1 MSPKGLRSPPHG
13 HTTCEVLCSNAAKRY
28 LALVTGVPYRMMN
41 PPRPIPASS
50 MNEASD
56 LRRALAACRKSFLS
70 TAFFSLFV
78 NILMLVPAIYMLAI
92 YDRVLM
98 SGSESTLMML
108 SLITVFLFLVLGGLE
123 WIRTR
128 VLVATSAR
136 LDEQL
141 GDRVFDAIF
150 AQSLSSSGAVST
162 AQPLNDLVQIRQF
175 LSGPGLLAFFDAPW
189 IPIYIG
195 LMFFFHLYFGVVAV
209 VSMLILTGLT
219 IWNDVATRKD
229 LEEANRESIEAT
241 QFAHRNLRNAEVV
254 EAMGML
260 PSLRGRWQTRQT
272 KVLSLQSQ
280 ASTKAGLINALSRT
294 YRLTIQS
301 LVLGLGAYLAIHRE
315 ITPGLVISGSI
326 LLGRALAPLDQMIA
340 GWRGFLGAREAYRRL
355 DTLLNLIPERELRMA
370 LPPLRGQIML
380 DGLVITAPGRTEPI
394 LNGIT
399 MTIEP
404 GTTVALIGPSAAGK
418 STLARAMLGLYPPA
432 RGRACLDGA
441 DVHNWDRT
449 QLGESIG
456 YLPQDVEL
464 LDGTVAENIARFGQ
478 IDEKR
483 VWEAAQWAG
492 IHEMILT
499 LPQAYNTPLVGGGAA
514 LSAGQQQRIGIARA
528 IYGRPRVV
536 VLDEPNANLDTAGDN
551 ALMATIQQL
560 QQDRCTV
567 VIVTHRMN
575 VLQVVE
581 KIAMVVAGKLVMYD
595 SRDKVLAAMA
605 QSAQPTAQARPPGP
619 PPVGRAMQAVPGPKV

>member
-1 MSPKGLRSPPHG
+1 
-13 HTTCEVLCSNAAKRY
+13 
-28 LALVTGVPYRMMN
+28 MMN
-41 PPRPIPASS
+41 PHRPIPTSAL
-50 MNEASD
+50 NEPSD
-56 LRRALAACRKSFLS
+56 LRRALAACRQSFLT

-98 SGSESTLMML
+98 SGSESTLLML

-141 GDRVFDAIF
+141 SDRVFDAIF

-260 PSLRGRWQTRQT
+260 PRLRGRWQTKQA

-301 LVLGLGAYLAIHRE
+301 LVLGLGAYLAIHKE

-355 DTLLNLIPERELRMA
+355 DTLLRTIPERESRMA
-370 LPPLRGQIML
+370 LPQLRGQIIL
-380 DGLVITAPGRTEPI
+380 EGLVIAVPGRTEPI
-394 LNGIT
+394 LNGVT

-404 GTTVALIGPSAAGK
+404 GTAVALIGPSAAGK

-432 RGRACLDGA
+432 RGRVCLDGA

-464 LDGTVAENIARFGQ
+464 LDGTVAENIARFGS
-478 IDEKR
+478 IDEQR
-483 VWEAAQWAG
+483 VWEAAQWTG
-492 IHEMILT
+492 IHEMILG
-499 LPQAYNTPLVGGGAA
+499 LPQAYNTPLVGGGVA

-551 ALMATIQQL
+551 ALMAMIQQL
-560 QQDRCTV
+560 QQDGCTV
-567 VIVTHRMN
+567 VVVTHRMN
-575 VLQVVE
+575 VLQVVD
-581 KIAMVVAGKLVMYD
+581 KIATVVAGKLVMYE

-605 QSAQPTAQARPPGP
+605 QSAQTSAQSRPPGP
-619 PPVGRAMQAVPGPKV
+619 PPAGRVMQAVPGPRV

>member
-1 MSPKGLRSPPHG
+1 
-13 HTTCEVLCSNAAKRY
+13 
-28 LALVTGVPYRMMN
+28 MN
-41 PPRPIPASS
+41 Q
-50 MNEASD
+50 ESD
-56 LRRALAACRKSFLS
+56 LRRALAACRRSFVT

-78 NILMLVPAIYMLAI
+78 NLLMLVPAIYMLAI

-195 LMFFFHLYFGVVAV
+195 LMFLFHLYFGIVAV

-219 IWNDVATRKD
+219 VWNDVATRSD

-254 EAMGML
+254 AAMGML
-260 PSLRGRWQTRQT
+260 PRLRGRWQTRQT
-272 KVLSLQSQ
+272 KVLALQSQ

-301 LVLGLGAYLAIHRE
+301 LVLGLGAYLAIHKD

-355 DTLLNLIPERELRMA
+355 DTLLRTIPEQEPHMM
-370 LPPLRGQIML
+370 LPPLRGQIAL
-380 DGLVITAPGRTEPI
+380 EGLVIAVPGRTEPI

-404 GTTVALIGPSAAGK
+404 GTIVALIGPSAAGK

-441 DVHNWDRT
+441 DVHNWDRS

-464 LDGTVAENIARFGQ
+464 LDGTVAENIARFGSV
-478 IDEKR
+478 DEKR

-499 LPQAYNTPLVGGGAA
+499 LPQAYDTPLIGGGVA

-536 VLDEPNANLDTAGDN
+536 VLDEPNANLDMAGDN

-560 QQDRCTV
+560 QQDGSTV
-567 VIVTHRMN
+567 VVVTHRMN
-575 VLQVVE
+575 VLQVVQ
-581 KIAMVVAGKLVMYD
+581 KIAMVVAGKLVMYGL
-595 SRDKVLAAMA
+595 RDEVLAAMA
-605 QSAQPTAQARPPGP
+605 KAQGPQGSGGP
-619 PPVGRAMQAVPGPKV
+619 PKGVT

>member
-1 MSPKGLRSPPHG
+1 
-13 HTTCEVLCSNAAKRY
+13 
-28 LALVTGVPYRMMN
+28 MMN
-41 PPRPIPASS
+41 PHRSIPTSS
-50 MNEASD
+50 RNEASD
-56 LRRALAACRKSFLS
+56 LSRALAACRRSFVT

-78 NILMLVPAIYMLAI
+78 NLLMLVPAIYMLAI

-108 SLITVFLFLVLGGLE
+108 SMITVFLFLVLGGLE

-195 LMFFFHLYFGVVAV
+195 LMFLFHLYFGVVAV

-219 IWNDVATRKD
+219 IWNDVATRSD

-260 PSLRGRWQTRQT
+260 RSLRGRWQTRQT
-272 KVLSLQSQ
+272 KVLALQSQ

-294 YRLTIQS
+294 YRLTVQS
-301 LVLGLGAYLAIHRE
+301 LVLGLGAYLAIHKD

-355 DTLLNLIPERELRMA
+355 DVLLRTIPERESRMR

-380 DGLVITAPGRTEPI
+380 DGLVIAVPGRTEPI

-441 DVHNWDRT
+441 EVHNWDRT

-499 LPQAYNTPLVGGGAA
+499 LPQAYETPLVGGGVA

-560 QQDRCTV
+560 QQDGCTV
-567 VIVTHRMN
+567 VVVTHRMN
-575 VLQVVE
+575 VLQVVQ
-581 KIAMVVAGKLVMYD
+581 KIAMIVSGKLVKYD
-595 SRDKVLAAMA
+595 SREEVLAAMA
-605 QSAQPTAQARPPGP
+605 QSAQSSAQSRPPGP
-619 PPVGRAMQAVPGPKV
+619 PPVGRVMQAVPGPKV